1 MQQAS
6 WSRSSHCL
14 NFESTALVQTARNDG
29 NQERPHTVN
38 VDEHDEPDWYLQDW
52 AKLAGK
58 RQADLVNDLGWLKN
72 HAHRIWHGKQPYR
85 RDIVNAAA
93 RWLEIEPYELLMPP
107 AEALQIR
114 QLREAALAIAESQKP
129 SSRKR

>member
-6 WSRSSHCL
+6 WPKSSHCL
-14 NFESTALVQTARNDG
+14 NSKSTHQVQTARNDG
-29 NQERPHTVN
+29 SRERPHTVN
-38 VDEHDEPDWYLQDW
+38 VEERTEPDWYLQDW
-52 AKLAGK
+52 AKLADK

-85 RDIVNAAA
+85 RDIVNAVAD
-93 RWLEIEPYELLMPP
+93 WLNIEPYELLMPP
-107 AEALQIR
+107 QEAMKIR

-129 SSRKR
+129 NPPRR